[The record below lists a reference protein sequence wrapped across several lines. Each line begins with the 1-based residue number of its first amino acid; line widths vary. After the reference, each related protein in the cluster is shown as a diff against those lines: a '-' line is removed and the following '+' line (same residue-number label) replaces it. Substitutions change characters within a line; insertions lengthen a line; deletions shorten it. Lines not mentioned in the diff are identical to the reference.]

1 MQRPDLFRII
11 GAEIRLLLKR
21 TSTWTLLAIWL
32 AMSITFS
39 YIFPYIVYR
48 SGSASDFGE
57 DFETM
62 LPGRLLDTVASGLPF
77 FGGAILLILGVISVG
92 SEFGWGMWK
101 TLFTQRPGRGRIF
114 AAKMAALGVMVVP
127 FLVSVLVLGAA
138 SSAVIATVEGAP
150 MDWPGMTAI
159 ARGLLGGWLILA
171 VWTAAGVMLAT
182 VTQGTGVAIG
192 IGILWALV
200 IEGLLGVF
208 AGGIA
213 WLGWLVDLLLR
224 SNGYSLVRAMF
235 DGAGGEGEGPGA
247 FAGPYVS
254 GTQAMLV
261 LLGYL
266 VLFLGIP
273 YLLLRRRDVT

>member
-138 SSAVIATVEGAP
+138 ASAVIAAVEGAP

-159 ARGLLGGWLILA
+159 ARWLLGGWVILA

>member
-1 MQRPDLFRII
+1 MQQPDLFRII
-11 GAEIRLLLKR
+11 GAEIRLLRKR
-21 TSTWTLLAIWL
+21 TSTWILLGIWL
-32 AMSITFS
+32 AISITFP
-39 YIFPYIVYR
+39 YILAYIVYR
-48 SGSASDFGE
+48 SGSASEFGE
-57 DFETM
+57 GFESM
-62 LPGRLLDTVASGLPF
+62 LPGQMLSTVSGGLPF
-77 FGGAILLILGVISVG
+77 FGGSIVLILGVISIG

-114 AAKMAALGVMVVP
+114 AAKMAALGVMIVP
-127 FLVSVLVLGAA
+127 FLVSAFVLSAAA
-138 SSAVIATVEGAP
+138 SALIASVEGEP
-150 MDWPGMTAI
+150 MDWPGLAAI
-159 ARGLLGGWLILA
+159 AQGLLGGWVILA

-208 AGGIA
+208 ASGIS
-213 WLGWLVDLLLR
+213 WLEWMVDLLLR

-235 DGAGGEGEGPGA
+235 GGGQGQGGGPGA
-247 FAGPYVS
+247 FSGPYVS
-254 GTQAMLV
+254 GTQAIFV

-273 YLLLRRRDVT
+273 YLLLRRRDIA

>member
-1 MQRPDLFRII
+1 MQQPDLSRMI

-21 TSTWTLLAIWL
+21 TSTWVLLGIWL

-39 YIFPYIVYR
+39 YILPYIVYR
-48 SGSASDFGE
+48 SGSTSDFGE
-57 DFETM
+57 DFDSM
-62 LPGRLLDTVASGLPF
+62 LPGQLLDSVGSGLPF
-77 FGGAILLILGVISVG
+77 FGGSIVLILGVISVG

-101 TLFTQRPGRGRIF
+101 TLFTQRPGRGRVF
-114 AAKMAALGVMVVP
+114 AAKMAALGVMVIP
-127 FLVSVLVLGAA
+127 FILSILILAAAA
-138 SSAVIATVEGAP
+138 SGIIAAVEGAP
-150 MDWPGMTAI
+150 MDWPGPAAI
-159 ARGLLGGWLILA
+159 AQGLLGGWVILA

-200 IEGLLGVF
+200 IEGLIGVF
-208 AGGIA
+208 AGGIS

-224 SNGYSLVRAMF
+224 SNGYSLMRAMF
-235 DGAGGEGEGPGA
+235 EGAQGQDQGPGS

-273 YLLLRRRDVT
+273 YLLFRRRDIA

>member
-1 MQRPDLFRII
+1 MQQPDLFQMI
-11 GAEIRLLLKR
+11 GAEIRLLRKR

-57 DFETM
+57 NLETM
-62 LPGRLLDTVASGLPF
+62 LPRQMLDTMSIGLPF

-138 SSAVIATVEGAP
+138 SSAVIAAVEGAP

-200 IEGLLGVF
+200 VEGLVGVF
-208 AGGIA
+208 AGGIS
-213 WLGWLVDLLLR
+213 WLSWLVDLLLR

-235 DGAGGEGEGPGA
+235 AGAEGQGDGPGA
-247 FAGPYVS
+247 FSGPYVS

>member
-32 AMSITFS
+32 VMSITFS
-39 YIFPYIVYR
+39 YIFPYVVYR

-57 DFETM
+57 DLGTM
-62 LPGRLLDTVASGLPF
+62 LPGQLLDTVASGLPF
-77 FGGAILLILGVISVG
+77 FGGSIVLILGVISIG
-92 SEFGWGMWK
+92 GEFGWGMWK
-101 TLFTQRPGRGRIF
+101 TLFTQSPGRGRIF
-114 AAKMAALGVMVVP
+114 SAKMAALGVVIVP

-138 SSAVIATVEGAP
+138 ASAIIAVVEEAP
-150 MDWPGMTAI
+150 MDWPGLSAI
-159 ARGLLGGWLILA
+159 ARGLLGGWVILA

-200 IEGLLGVF
+200 VEGLIGVF
-208 AGGIA
+208 AGGIS
-213 WLGWLVDLLLR
+213 WLSWLVDLLLR

-235 DGAGGEGEGPGA
+235 EGAEGQGDGPGA
-247 FAGPYVS
+247 FSGPYVS

-273 YLLLRRRDVT
+273 CLLLRRRDVA